1 MRVIVLLSILVEIIR
16 GVHSLKCHVNAQGA
30 EPKETECTGTDNKFC
45 AHVET
50 MGSVVRACT
59 GDKYQNFD
67 VKDGCMKMEVPM
79 AGETTMCFCNTDNCN
94 AACTVDDGSCK
105 EVEFQ
110 GATGPIKGHECKASC
125 KSGTDGGGTGEEPKP
140 EPGHTGKVDHTE
152 KPDGEH
158 TGKPNGEHTGKPDG
172 EHTGKPDG
180 EHTGKPDGEHT
191 GKPADGEEK
200 PSGNDTSGKPDGNND
215 GKTTKSGSQRNWE
228 SFQGSFASLIVAAIV
243 TLIKIA

>member
-1 MRVIVLLSILVEIIR
+1 MNEK
-16 GVHSLKCHVNAQGA
+16 GVD
-30 EPKETECTGTDNKFC
+30 PKEQECAAPDNKFC
-45 AHVET
+45 GHVES
-50 MGSVVRACT
+50 MGTVVRACA

-67 VKDGCMKMEVPM
+67 VKDGCMIVELMPGMES
-79 AGETTMCFCNTDNCN
+79 TMCFCNTDNCN
-94 AACTVDDGSCK
+94 AGCTADAGSCK

-110 GATGPIKGHECKASC
+110 GGATGPVKGKECKANC

-140 EPGHTGKVDHTE
+140 EPGHTGKGD
-152 KPDGEH
+152 
-158 TGKPNGEHTGKPDG
+158 HTGKPDG

-180 EHTGKPDGEHT
+180 EHTGKPDGQHT
-191 GKPADGEEK
+191 GKPDGQHTGKPVDGEEK

-228 SFQGSFASLIVAAIV
+228 SFQGFFASLIVAAIV